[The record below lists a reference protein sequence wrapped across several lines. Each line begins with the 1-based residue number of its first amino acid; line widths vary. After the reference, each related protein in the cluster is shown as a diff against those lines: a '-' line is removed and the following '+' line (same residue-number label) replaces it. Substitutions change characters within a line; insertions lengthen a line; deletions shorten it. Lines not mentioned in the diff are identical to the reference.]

1 MIILLKSK
9 SKLWLFILAG
19 MIVYFGWLFYKTTV
33 DYNALLKE
41 EKLYTEKISDEN
53 ERKEALA
60 ELEKKADSDETIEN
74 LARNNLN
81 YLKENEILFI
91 DGEKTN

>member
-1 MIILLKSK
+1 MLKLK
-9 SKLWLFILAG
+9 RKNIWIYALVILA
-19 MIVYFGWLFYKTTV
+19 IYFAYLFYKTTV

-41 EKLYTEKISDEN
+41 EKIYSEKIEREN
-53 ERKEALA
+53 QRRDQLLKQDKDA
-60 ELEKKADSDETIEN
+60 ESQETIEA

-91 DGEKTN
+91 DGEKTE